1 MSTANKIKSFLQPRD
16 WWPRAYFWF
25 VMVVAVVTGCVEY
38 SELETESAK
47 AYTLGMQQVRIDS
60 CEYLIG
66 LGPEMLMGSR
76 TVHII
81 IHKANCD
88 NHGSKP

>member
-1 MSTANKIKSFLQPRD
+1 MNEQTSTRKHTLRGHLAGLSLILIMVACAQEPSNKEAMHEI
-16 WWPRAYFWF
+16 
-25 VMVVAVVTGCVEY
+25 
-38 SELETESAK
+38 
-47 AYTLGMQQVRIDS
+47 RIDS

-66 LGPEMLMGSR
+66 LGPEMLMGPR

-81 IHKANCD
+81 THKANCD